1 MTRPTSNLNPEFWQL
16 LDRLIASSKIVIDR
30 PKDSRHP
37 KWPDFIYPVNYG
49 YLEGTSSMDG
59 EGVDLWLGSA
69 EEKKLTALFVT
80 VDPKKK
86 DAEIKLVIGC
96 TGEEIRSIDHFFNG
110 YGDSMKGL
118 LIYRE
123 D

>member
-1 MTRPTSNLNPEFWQL
+1 MTRPISSLNPEFWQM
-16 LDRLIASSKIVIDR
+16 LDRLIASSTIVIDR
-30 PKDSRHP
+30 PKHSRHP
-37 KWPDFIYPVNYG
+37 EYPDFIYPVDYG

-69 EEKKLTALFVT
+69 AEKKLVGVFVT

-86 DAEIKLVIGC
+86 DTEIKLLIGC
-96 TGEEIRSIDHFFNG
+96 TDEEIRWIDQFFNG

>member
-1 MTRPTSNLNPEFWQL
+1 MTLPISNSSPEFWRM
-16 LDRLIASSKIVIDR
+16 LDALIESSAIIIDR
-30 PKDSRHP
+30 PKHSRHP
-37 KWPDFIYPVNYG
+37 RYPDFIYPVDYG

-59 EGVDLWLGSA
+59 EGVDLWLGNA
-69 EEKKLTALFVT
+69 DERKLTALFVS
-80 VDPKKK
+80 VDPKKR

-96 TGEEIRSIDHFFNG
+96 TEEEIAAIDRFFNG
-110 YGDSMKGL
+110 YGDSMKAL

>member
-1 MTRPTSNLNPEFWQL
+1 MTRPISSLNPEFWQM
-16 LDRLIASSKIVIDR
+16 LDRLIASSTIVIDR
-30 PKDSRHP
+30 PKHSRHP
-37 KWPDFIYPVNYG
+37 EYTDFIYPVDYG

-69 EEKKLTALFVT
+69 AEKKLVGVFVT

-86 DAEIKLVIGC
+86 DTEIKLLIGC
-96 TGEEIRSIDHFFNG
+96 TDEEIRWIDHFFNG